1 MLRRQRRP
9 EPQKAKPLEV
19 ERWEALLA
27 IPLVLV
33 ALVFLFAREWVS
45 AIVLI
50 AVSAIALTWRVQIV
64 ERNVAGGYARVRGWL
79 LITQWVAMGAIYV
92 IIVGVLWI
100 GSRDHWTRTR
110 PGLVAV
116 FASGGLA
123 FFLAREMM
131 RRGDEALNYL
141 AGGDA
146 EVRVAAVL
154 DGFRDRGW
162 DVIHD
167 VKKDFGGNVDHLVL
181 APNVAFAIE
190 TKSGRESARGRGQA
204 MGGAAWAKEKY
215 GRTWVNAVLCVE
227 SEPPV
232 APKKVGHAWVTSV
245 DDLHALIDRMS
256 RR

>member
-1 MLRRQRRP
+1 M
-9 EPQKAKPLEV
+9 QKVKPLEV
-19 ERWEALLA
+19 EWWEAVLA

-33 ALVFLFAREWVS
+33 AVIFLVARQYVS
-45 AIVLI
+45 AAVLV
-50 AVSAIALTWRVQIV
+50 AVSAIALTWRAQIV
-64 ERNVAGGYARVRGWL
+64 ERNVAGGYAKVRGWL
-79 LITQWVAMGAIYV
+79 LITQWFAMGAIYA
-92 IIVGVLWI
+92 IIVGVFWI

-110 PGLVAV
+110 PGLVAIY
-116 FASGGLA
+116 ASGGLG

-131 RRGDEALNYL
+131 RRGDEALDYF

-154 DGFRDRGW
+154 DAFRERGW

-181 APNVAFAIE
+181 APSVAFAIE

-215 GRTWVNAVLCVE
+215 GRTWVNAVLCVG
-227 SEPPV
+227 SNPPV
-232 APKKVGHAWVTSV
+232 APKKVGHAWVTSI